1 MKTKVFSGIFSLL
14 GVILAVCTIFLSL
27 TSLEAEPKLVRK
39 APTAAAS
46 AEAMLD
52 ALCRGDYETAGKWM
66 YGSPSLGTGADSES
80 ETGRLLWE
88 AFVKSLRYELVDDSY
103 ITQSGI
109 SQNVRIRA
117 LDLSAVTAN
126 LKDRSQTLLTQR
138 VAEAE
143 DVTQIY
149 DESNNYKESFVMEV
163 LRDAT
168 QEAIA
173 QDAAYTTQE
182 VTLDLVY
189 ENGQWWVVPSQNLM
203 NVISGGIIG

>member
-1 MKTKVFSGIFSLL
+1 MKTKVFSGIFFLL
-14 GVILAVCTIFLSL
+14 GAILAVGTVFLSL
-27 TSLEAEPKLVRK
+27 TSLEAEPQLIRQS
-39 APTAAAS
+39 TSAAAS

-52 ALCRGDYETAGKWM
+52 ALCRGDYEEAGKWM
-66 YGSPSLGTGADSES
+66 YGSPSLGSGAESES
-80 ETGRLLWE
+80 ETGRLLWD
-88 AFVKSLRYELVDDSY
+88 AFVKSLRYELIEDSF
-103 ITQSGI
+103 ISQSGI
-109 SQNVRIRA
+109 SQKVRLRA

-126 LKDRSQTLLTQR
+126 LKERSQTLLTQR
-138 VAEAE
+138 VEEAE
-143 DVTQIY
+143 DVSQIY
-149 DESNNYKESFVMEV
+149 DDSNNYKESFVMEV

-168 QEAIA
+168 LEAID